1 MPAVDVRLARLDD
14 VPRLANKHRQVL
26 LAFGARDLHQLAVDV
41 DDLAVEV
48 EDVLCQFITLRS
60 AVDGVR
66 MDRQSLLII
75 WKVNS

>member
-1 MPAVDVRLARLDD
+1 
-14 VPRLANKHRQVL
+14 
-26 LAFGARDLHQLAVDV
+26 
-41 DDLAVEV
+41 
-48 EDVLCQFITLRS
+48 VLCQFITLRS

>member
-1 MPAVDVRLARLDD
+1 MPAVDVGLPRLND

-26 LAFGARDLHQLAVDV
+26 LTLGARDLHQLLVDV

-48 EDVLCQFITLRS
+48 EDVAGQSITLRS

-75 WKVNS
+75 